1 VEANVSDRPDLAES
15 PALAAANAVRARRHA
30 IEAGGVGAPRAIVVE
45 VEPANRDRVLNIET
59 HLSWRRVIR
68 GATE

>member
-15 PALAAANAVRARRHA
+15 PALAAANAVRARRQA
-30 IEAGGVGAPRAIVVE
+30 IEAGGVGALRAIVVE
-45 VEPANRDRVLNIET
+45 IEPANRDQVPNVET
-59 HLSWRRVIR
+59 HLSRRRMIR